1 MSCSEIC
8 WQQMRAYLMEYPKG
22 KNTKGE
28 NDMKK
33 DEELV
38 KMKTRA
44 MLRQNIILIAGCI
57 IIIALISYF
66 WNNPIPSEYHYLVTH

>member
-1 MSCSEIC
+1 
-8 WQQMRAYLMEYPKG
+8 
-22 KNTKGE
+22 
-28 NDMKK
+28 MKK

-57 IIIALISYF
+57 VIIALISYF